1 VTGRPIRPLAE
12 VTSLEI
18 ADSSRPPT
26 FKVLRYRVGAEE
38 LEVVV
43 GDDRLPLKPAE
54 LTKLARNA
62 LAERTFVAHTVPD
75 DDGGELC
82 FVPRDDHCDILSIR
96 ADVRRRHH
104 GDHRRS
110 PLEILNDLAA
120 AVACGRLRF
129 LTQEELRAEVERG
142 EVMLSRPVTDSATL
156 AAARSDVADALAAL
170 GFSPDRREE
179 TILCLSEAA
188 TNALVHG
195 GGRGTLTLLDIG
207 GPARLLV
214 ADAGPGLNFLNWQE
228 PGGPAQASMG
238 YGYHIIL
245 DHIDD
250 VCLNT
255 SPEGTTLILDQHPR
269 RPEVM
274 SAC

>member
-1 VTGRPIRPLAE
+1 ME
-12 VTSLEI
+12 VTPLEI
-18 ADSSRPPT
+18 SGSRRPPT
-26 FKVLRYRVGAEE
+26 LKVLRYREGADE

-54 LTKLARNA
+54 LTMLARDA
-62 LAERTFVAHTVPD
+62 LAEQTFVAHTAP

-82 FVPRDDHCDILSIR
+82 FVPQDDHCEILSIH
-96 ADVRRRHH
+96 AEVRRRHH

-110 PLEILNDLAA
+110 LMEILNDLAA

-129 LTQEELRAEVERG
+129 LTRTELQAEVGRG
-142 EVMLSRPVTDSATL
+142 SVLLTRPVTDSATL
-156 AAARSDVADALAAL
+156 AAARSDVADALEGL
-170 GFSPDRREE
+170 GFSPERREE

-188 TNALVHG
+188 TNALIHG
-195 GGRGTLTLLDIG
+195 GGHGTLTLVDMG
-207 GPARLLV
+207 SRARLLV
-214 ADAGPGLNFLNWQE
+214 ADAGPGLNFVNWQE
-228 PGGPAQASMG
+228 PGSSTQASMG

-255 SPEGTTLILDQHPR
+255 SPAGTTLILDQHPR

>member
-1 VTGRPIRPLAE
+1 MTGRPIRPLAE

-18 ADSSRPPT
+18 AGSSRPPT
-26 FKVLRYRVGAEE
+26 FKVLRYRADAEE

-43 GDDRLPLKPAE
+43 GDDRLPLKPAD
-54 LTKLARNA
+54 LTKLARDA
-62 LAERTFVAHTVPD
+62 LAERTFVAHTVP

-110 PLEILNDLAA
+110 PLEILSDLAA

-129 LTQEELRAEVERG
+129 LTEAELQAEVERG
-142 EVMLSRPVTDSATL
+142 SVVLSRPVTDSATL
-156 AAARSDVADALAAL
+156 AAARSDVADALEEL
-170 GFSPDRREE
+170 GFPPERREE

-195 GGRGTLTLLDIG
+195 GGRGTLTLVDMDG
-207 GPARLLV
+207 RARLLV
-214 ADAGPGLNFLNWQE
+214 ADAGPGLNFVNWQE
-228 PGGPAQASMG
+228 PGGPSQASMG

-250 VCLNT
+250 VCLST
-255 SPEGTTLILDQHPR
+255 SPSGTTLILDQHPR